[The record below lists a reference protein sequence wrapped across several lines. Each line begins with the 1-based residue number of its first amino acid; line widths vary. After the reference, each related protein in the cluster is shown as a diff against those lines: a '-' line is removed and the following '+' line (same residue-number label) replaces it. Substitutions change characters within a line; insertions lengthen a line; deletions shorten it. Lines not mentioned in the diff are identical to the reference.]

1 MLSELIAERQP
12 ALCKE
17 DAKQVVMA
25 ENIRPPCREK
35 AADEGSVEFGMP
47 MQKHHGGE

>member
-1 MLSELIAERQP
+1 MLRELIAERQP

-25 ENIRPPCREK
+25 EIIRPPFRWK
-35 AADEGSVEFGMP
+35 ATDKKVQTSSSKAR
-47 MQKHHGGE
+47 HGGE